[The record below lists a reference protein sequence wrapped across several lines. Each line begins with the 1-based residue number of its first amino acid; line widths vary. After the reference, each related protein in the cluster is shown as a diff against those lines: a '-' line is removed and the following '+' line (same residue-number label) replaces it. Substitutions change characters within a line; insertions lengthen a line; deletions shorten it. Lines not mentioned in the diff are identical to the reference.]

1 MKRDMLEDEYDNTRC
16 DDEDAIVEKQLIIP
30 PQTFMRRHNKDIY
43 NIDATRSYY
52 IADNIRSIF
61 PYLNKLIYYIPN
73 DEKYPEIPWT
83 HLMLIYDD
91 TSIDEGERFVIEYI
105 EFELRIKRICIKIS
119 VE

>member
-1 MKRDMLEDEYDNTRC
+1 MKRDMLEYEYDNTRC

-43 NIDATRSYY
+43 NNAATRRSCY
-52 IADNIRSIF
+52 IADNIRSRF
-61 PYLNKLIYYIPN
+61 PYLNKFIYYFPN

-83 HLMLIYDD
+83 RLMLIYD

-105 EFELRIKRICIKIS
+105 
-119 VE
+119 